1 MSNKMNMSFF
11 KAYIELDKA
20 CSKLL
25 SVEKHGVSAYI
36 SNLVS
41 MRFAPGRSDAL
52 SRLTRY
58 RKIRNILAHEE
69 NAFKEIDDIS
79 KNDIQW
85 INRFTKSVSSK
96 RDPVSRYMRKERFYN
111 IWKKL
116 RIAVYIILAAL
127 GGGAIYFIIDII
139 SKSVAK

>member
-1 MSNKMNMSFF
+1 MSNKTNMSFF

-20 CSKLL
+20 CAKLL

-52 SRLTRY
+52 SRLIKY

-69 NAFKEIDDIS
+69 NAFKQVDDIS

-85 INRFTKSVSSK
+85 INRFTKSVNSK
-96 RDPVSRYMRKERFYN
+96 RDPVSRYLRKTRFFE
-111 IWKKL
+111 IWRKV
-116 RIAVYIILAAL
+116 RIFVYILLGAL
-127 GGGAIYFIIDII
+127 GGGAIYFIVDFFT
-139 SKSVAK
+139 KNLAK